1 MLAPMKLQH
10 IRMIA
15 ISVML
20 IGAFLLLSMTFIAFN
35 SGTLLTGIELKMFS
49 VGLAAGGL
57 ITILGAILF
66 ARPSLGQLG
75 TSR

>member
-15 ISVML
+15 VSIML
-20 IGAFLLLSMTFIAFN
+20 IGAFLLLSMIFVAFN
-35 SGTLLTGIELKMFS
+35 SGTSLTDIELKMFS
-49 VGLAAGGL
+49 VGLAVGGL
-57 ITILGAILF
+57 ITILGAVLF
-66 ARPSLGQLG
+66 VRPSLGQLG